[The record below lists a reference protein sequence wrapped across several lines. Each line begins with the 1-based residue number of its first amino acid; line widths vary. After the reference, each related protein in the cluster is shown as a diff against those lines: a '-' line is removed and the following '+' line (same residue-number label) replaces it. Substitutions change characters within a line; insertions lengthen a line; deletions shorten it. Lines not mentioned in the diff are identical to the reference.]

1 MSVKRLVALN
11 AVTLSSD
18 PASPRLGDIYFNTV
32 VSQLKYYDGTT
43 WIIIPAGLLNHV
55 HTYDG
60 AIFSVDSYTVPDAG
74 IIDGGTP

>member
-18 PASPRLGDIYFNTV
+18 PSSPKLGDIYFNTTI
-32 VSQLKYYDGTT
+32 SQLKYYDGTT
-43 WIIIPAGLLNHV
+43 WIIIPAGLLNHT

-60 AIFSVDSYTVPDAG
+60 DIYSVDSYIVPDPG
-74 IIDGGTP
+74 TIDGGTP